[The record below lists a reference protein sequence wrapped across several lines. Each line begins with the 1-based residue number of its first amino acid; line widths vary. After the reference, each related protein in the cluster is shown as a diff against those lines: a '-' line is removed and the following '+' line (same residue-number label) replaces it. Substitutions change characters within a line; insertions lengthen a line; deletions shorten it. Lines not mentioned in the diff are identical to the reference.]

1 VTKDQKPFMSFG
13 VMGGDFQPQGHVQI
27 LMNMIDFGM
36 NLQEAGDSPR
46 FEHIGSSTVT
56 GELALGQGE
65 ILMESGFDFEEIRK
79 LMNKGHKVGF
89 GGYYG
94 GYQAIMYDAIKK
106 VYFGASESRKDGQ
119 ASGY

>member
-1 VTKDQKPFMSFG
+1 MSFG
-13 VMGGDFQPQGHVQI
+13 VMGGDFQPQERT
-27 LMNMIDFGM
+27 
-36 NLQEAGDSPR
+36 NLNEYDRLWDELTRSGDSPR
-46 FEHIGSSTVT
+46 FEHIGSSSVT
-56 GELALGQGE
+56 GELALGQGV
-65 ILMESGFDFEEIRK
+65 LMESGFDFEEIRK

-94 GYQAIMYDAIKK
+94 GYQAIMYDAIK

>member
-1 VTKDQKPFMSFG
+1 MSFG

-46 FEHIGSSTVT
+46 FEHIGSSSVT

-65 ILMESGFDFEEIRK
+65 ILMERF
-79 LMNKGHKVGF
+79 
-89 GGYYG
+89 
-94 GYQAIMYDAIKK
+94 
-106 VYFGASESRKDGQ
+106 
-119 ASGY
+119 

>member
-1 VTKDQKPFMSFG
+1 MSFG

-46 FEHIGSSTVT
+46 FEHIGSSSVT

-94 GYQAIMYDAIKK
+94 GYQAIMYDAIK

>member
-1 VTKDQKPFMSFG
+1 
-13 VMGGDFQPQGHVQI
+13 
-27 LMNMIDFGM
+27 MNMIDFGM

-46 FEHIGSSTVT
+46 FEHIGSSSVT

-89 GGYYG
+89 GGYWRISSYNVRC
-94 GYQAIMYDAIKK
+94 KK
-106 VYFGASESRKDGQ
+106 CTLVHLNRVKRQ